1 MHLSSVSLVVLW
13 LQLKGEFDHSYGKI
27 QYGRILPSHIL
38 DGRLEVL
45 MFSCWTKAGGRPMEK
60 SFWGFSIHRHPVLFV
75 WPLSLCTGVN
85 SQQKVQQNPESL
97 IVSEGAMTSLNC
109 TFSDRNFQYFWW
121 YRQHPWKGPTLLMS
135 IFSNGEK
142 KEGRLTVQLNKDSL
156 HISLHIRD
164 S

>member
-1 MHLSSVSLVVLW
+1 
-13 LQLKGEFDHSYGKI
+13 
-27 QYGRILPSHIL
+27 
-38 DGRLEVL
+38 
-45 MFSCWTKAGGRPMEK
+45 MEK

-121 YRQHPWKGPTLLMS
+121 YRQHPWKGPMLLMS

-142 KEGRLTVQLNKDSL
+142 KEGRFTVQLNKDSL

-164 S
+164 SQPSDSAVYLCAGNTQCSPGTCNLHPNLVGLVKTLAREQTTGCRILFQSYKQW